1 MQYFKNLKKEFSGY
15 SASAFAGDI
24 MAGIT
29 VSAVALP
36 LALAFGVSSGATA
49 AAGMI
54 TAILAGI
61 VIGLLSGASYQISG
75 PTGAM
80 AAILVSLAA
89 TYGMNGMLTAGLISG
104 ILLILAAV
112 FRLGRLVAYIPSP
125 VITGFTSGIALVIA
139 LGQIDN
145 FFGTVSSG
153 TGVAEKFLS
162 YGELGFKPH
171 LFTVLFGVLAIA
183 IMVFWPKKWNAKIP
197 GSLIAIIVCL
207 ILNMVVSPEGV
218 AVVGEI
224 PRTILSPDRLR
235 LTSIPFK
242 DIGGLLSPA
251 ISIAALGMIESL
263 LCGASAGK
271 MKDEKLDAN
280 QELIAQGVGNI
291 LLPFFGGIPATAA
304 IARTS
309 VAIKSG
315 QRTRITGIVHSL
327 ILLASMFLLSPFM
340 SQIPLSALAGVLM
353 VTAWRMNEWHFIKY
367 IFRNK
372 LKFPI
377 IQYLVTMVVT
387 LFSDLTVAIVAGVV
401 VSMILYVV
409 QSNLN
414 IAVEK
419 KDKTV
424 IFHLSGVLFFG
435 SQEKLL
441 ESITENTAD
450 AEEVIFDFSGLAV
463 FEDSVSGE
471 LHTTIASL
479 KDSGK
484 TVRLEGLAGKIAAQA
499 ERTGITELVKK

>member
-1 MQYFKNLKKEFSGY
+1 MQYFNRLKKEFTAY
-15 SASAFAGDI
+15 SPSAFAGDV

-49 AAGMI
+49 ASGMI

-80 AAILVSLAA
+80 AAILVSLASV
-89 TYGMNGMLTAGLISG
+89 YGMNGMLTAGLISG

-139 LGQIDN
+139 LGQVDN
-145 FFGTVSSG
+145 FFGTTSAG

-183 IMVFWPKKWNAKIP
+183 TMIFWPKKWNAKVP

-207 ILNMVVSPEGV
+207 ILNMILKPEGV
-218 AVVGEI
+218 AAVGEI

-235 LTSIPFK
+235 LDSIPFK
-242 DIGGLLSPA
+242 DLGALITPA

-271 MKDEKLDAN
+271 MKDEKLDADP
-280 QELIAQGVGNI
+280 ELIAQGVGNI

-401 VSMILYVV
+401 VSMVLYAV
-409 QSNLN
+409 QSDLTVSADKKGNT
-414 IAVEK
+414 AVL
-419 KDKTV
+419 
-424 IFHLSGVLFFG
+424 HLSGVLFFG

-441 ESITENTAD
+441 EAIAENTAAAD
-450 AEEVIFDFSGLAV
+450 EVILDFAGLAV
-463 FEDSVSGE
+463 FEDSVAGE
-471 LHTTIASL
+471 LCTAITSL
-479 KDSGK
+479 KESGK
-484 TVRLEGLAGKIAAQA
+484 TVRIEGLTGKIATQA
-499 ERTGITELVKK
+499 ERAGITALVQ